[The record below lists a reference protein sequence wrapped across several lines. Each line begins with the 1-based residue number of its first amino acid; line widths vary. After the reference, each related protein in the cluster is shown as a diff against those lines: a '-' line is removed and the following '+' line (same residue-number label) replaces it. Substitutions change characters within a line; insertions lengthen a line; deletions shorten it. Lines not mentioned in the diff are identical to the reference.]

1 MFRALAY
8 CDGCTETC
16 TPYSVQPARARAR
29 AEAAGGDL
37 FRPPTVAEDHVPG
50 MEGFRLSFESRGLWG
65 CCIGLGIMTMIMT
78 IYHQPVVALCQVY
91 TTI

>member
-1 MFRALAY
+1 MSSIFRALAY

-16 TPYSVQPARARAR
+16 TPYPVQHEQRPL
-29 AEAAGGDL
+29 EETSLDL
-37 FRPPTVAEDHVPG
+37 PPTVAEDHVPG

-78 IYHQPVVALCQVY
+78 IHHQPVVALC
-91 TTI
+91 